1 MTTIES
7 RAPDKLPP
15 QPATPQPATP
25 QPGSGGPPAGGTAGS
40 GRRHWSWRRRSLL
53 ALGALVATAV
63 VILAVLAGIY
73 QPVEGS
79 DTPGDAFP
87 GLPAVTGLRLV
98 NTFGGA
104 AGEMYVPPQHGV
116 FHLTGSIVNTGPQT
130 VTILAVSI
138 LSPQQQAEDTQS
150 GLAPW
155 PLTSAGTVRWLRLG
169 PAHAPSLGSFP
180 SSVSLA
186 PDQVIDVGIPLRM
199 SGRCYDPNGYFGDST
214 FYVEERFL
222 LFTHWVAVQFP
233 LQWIFHSPADP
244 VNGSTSASAIH
255 QLPAKDLICP
265 AT

>member
-1 MTTIES
+1 MASIES
-7 RAPDKLPP
+7 HAPGKL
-15 QPATPQPATP
+15 TPQPATP

-40 GRRHWSWRRRSLL
+40 GRRHWSWRRRFLL

-73 QPVEGS
+73 QPVQGS
-79 DTPGDAFP
+79 DTPGNAFP

-104 AGEMYVPPQHGV
+104 AGEIYVPPQHGV

-138 LSPQQQAEDTQS
+138 LSPRQQAEDTPS
-150 GLAPW
+150 GVAPW
-155 PLTSAGTVRWLRLG
+155 PLTPAGTVRWLI
-169 PAHAPSLGSFP
+169 PAHASSLGSFP

-186 PDQVIDVGIPLRM
+186 PGQVMDVGIPLRM
-199 SGRCYDPNGYFGDST
+199 SGRCYDPNGYAGDST
-214 FYVEERFL
+214 FYVKERFL

-233 LQWIFHSPADP
+233 LPWTFHNPADP
-244 VNGSTSASAIH
+244 VNGSTSASAPP